1 MKARGTTLGTLC
13 CLALVLF
20 AWPPC
25 AAGQQADLQTRFDR
39 ELNSVRKAKLLEK
52 LGESQFEAVRQA
64 EKAGDNSAAGLT
76 LEKYRDNVRAA
87 LEALK
92 KQHPNAEKQ
101 PNGYR
106 QLEIQAR
113 KGIREIGESL
123 LVAPEPFKPPLE
135 IVREDLAA
143 MDDEL
148 LKLLFPNR
156 PLNKKAATPL
166 HRRNNHE
173 IPDARLFRFLSG
185 SQRFAGR
192 ERRPAATKRLPFLG
206 RSRQNPRCGEQ

>member
-1 MKARGTTLGTLC
+1 MTARGTTLGAVC
-13 CLALVLF
+13 GLALVFLV
-20 AWPPC
+20 WPSR
-25 AAGQQADLQTRFDR
+25 AAEQLADLQMRFDR
-39 ELNSVRKAKLLEK
+39 ESNSVQKAKLLEK
-52 LGESQFEAVRQA
+52 LGGAQFEAVRQA
-64 EKAGDNSAAGLT
+64 EKAGDNSTAGLT

-87 LEALK
+87 LESLK

-106 QLEIQAR
+106 QLEIQVR

-156 PLNKKAATPL
+156 PLNQKA
-166 HRRNNHE
+166 
-173 IPDARLFRFLSG
+173 
-185 SQRFAGR
+185 
-192 ERRPAATKRLPFLG
+192 K
-206 RSRQNPRCGEQ
+206 NPPPPEKQP

>member
-1 MKARGTTLGTLC
+1 MASLRG
-13 CLALVLF
+13 
-20 AWPPC
+20 
-25 AAGQQADLQTRFDR
+25 GQLADLQMRFDR
-39 ELNSVRKAKLLEK
+39 EADSVRKAKLIEK
-52 LGESQFEAVRQA
+52 LGEAQFEAVRQA
-64 EKAGDNSAAGLT
+64 EKAGDNSAVGLT

-87 LEALK
+87 FDALK

-113 KGIREIGESL
+113 KGIREIADSL
-123 LVAPEPFKPPLE
+123 LVAPEPFRPPLE

-156 PLNKKAATPL
+156 PLNQKA
-166 HRRNNHE
+166 
-173 IPDARLFRFLSG
+173 S
-185 SQRFAGR
+185 
-192 ERRPAATKRLPFLG
+192 
-206 RSRQNPRCGEQ
+206 NPPPPEKQP

>member
-1 MKARGTTLGTLC
+1 MKARGTTLGTVC
-13 CLALVLF
+13 GLALVLF
-20 AWPPC
+20 AWPPGV
-25 AAGQQADLQTRFDR
+25 AGQQADLQARFDR
-39 ELNSVRKAKLLEK
+39 ESNAVRKAKLLEK
-52 LGESQFEAVRQA
+52 LGESQFAAVRQA
-64 EKAGDNSAAGLT
+64 EKAGDNSTAGLT
-76 LEKYRDNVRAA
+76 LEKYRDNVRTA
-87 LEALK
+87 LDALK

-113 KGIREIGESL
+113 KGIREVGESL

-156 PLNKKAATPL
+156 PLNKKAP
-166 HRRNNHE
+166 
-173 IPDARLFRFLSG
+173 
-185 SQRFAGR
+185 
-192 ERRPAATKRLPFLG
+192 
-206 RSRQNPRCGEQ
+206 NPPPPEKQP

>member
-1 MKARGTTLGTLC
+1 MKDGATSLGAVLG
-13 CLALVLF
+13 LAFVLF
-20 AWPPC
+20 VWPPS
-25 AAGQQADLQTRFDR
+25 AGGQLADLQMRFDR
-39 ELNSVRKAKLLEK
+39 ESDSVRKTKLLQK
-52 LGESQFEAVRQA
+52 LGEAQFEAVRQA
-64 EKAGDNSAAGLT
+64 EKAVDNSTVGLT

-87 LEALK
+87 FEALK

-113 KGIREIGESL
+113 KGIREIAESL

-156 PLNKKAATPL
+156 PLNKKAASPPPP
-166 HRRNNHE
+166 E
-173 IPDARLFRFLSG
+173 KQP
-185 SQRFAGR
+185 
-192 ERRPAATKRLPFLG
+192 
-206 RSRQNPRCGEQ
+206 